1 MKAAWF
7 IIIVFILS
15 LVSCK
20 FENKDSDKEKRSDSA
35 ISDPTKTTLAD
46 LNKQIAGNSSD
57 PDLYNK
63 RAVFYLIDH
72 DFDKAFQDINRAI
85 SLSPSNPLYYIT
97 LSDIYLL
104 QGQTKNCGE
113 SLAKAISLDPKN
125 NEALLKLAKLNLVLK
140 EYPATFE
147 YIKKALNVDPVNPR
161 AYFIRAIALLEKG
174 DTVSAADDLKKAVDQ
189 DQEFFDAYL
198 ELGELYSIKKDKLAS
213 DYLRNALNIRPES
226 KEALYLL
233 GMYYQENNQFDKALE
248 TYAILGKIDTTFKNV
263 PFNTGYIY
271 LVYLKD
277 FQQAARFFSQA
288 IRKDPGYA
296 EAYYNRGYAYE
307 LSDQSDKARSDY
319 KMTLRLKTN
328 YQKAIDGLNRL
339 DKKKQK
345 K

>member
-1 MKAAWF
+1 MKSFWLV
-7 IIIVFILS
+7 IIVFILF

-20 FENKDSDKEKRSDSA
+20 FESKDKVKAGGSVVVN
-35 ISDPTKTTLAD
+35 PVKTSLAD
-46 LNKQIAGNSSD
+46 LNKQIAEKSSD
-57 PDLYNK
+57 PELYNK
-63 RAVFYLIDH
+63 RAALYLLDH
-72 DFDKAFQDINRAI
+72 EFDNAFKDINLAI
-85 SLSPSNPLYYIT
+85 SLSPKNPLYYIT

-104 QGQTKNCGE
+104 QGQTKNCSE

-125 NEALLKLAKLNLVLK
+125 NQTLLKLAKLNLILRD
-140 EYPATFE
+140 YPATFD
-147 YIKKALNVDPVNPR
+147 YVKKALNVDPINPR

-174 DTVSAADDLKKAVDQ
+174 DTVRAADNLKKAVDQ

-198 ELGELYSIKKDKLAS
+198 ELGELYSIKKDKMAA

-233 GMYYQENNQFDKALE
+233 GMFYQENDQFEKALE
-248 TYAILGKIDTTFKNV
+248 TYAILGKLDTSLKNV
-263 PFNTGYIY
+263 PYNTGYIY
-271 LVYLKD
+271 MVYLRD

-288 IRKDPGYA
+288 IQKDPGYA

-307 LSDQSDKARSDY
+307 LSGQFDKAYSDY
-319 KMTLRLKTN
+319 KMTLKLRTN

-339 DKKKQK
+339 DKIKQK

>member
-1 MKAAWF
+1 MKSGWL

-20 FENKDSDKEKRSDSA
+20 FENKDKVESDGSVA
-35 ISDPTKTTLAD
+35 NDPVKTTLED
-46 LNKQIAGNSSD
+46 LNKQIAENSSD

-63 RAVFYLIDH
+63 RAGFYLLDQQ
-72 DFDKAFQDINRAI
+72 FDKAFKDINLAI
-85 SLSPSNPLYYIT
+85 SLSPKNPLYYIT

-104 QGQTKNCGE
+104 QGQTKNCAE
-113 SLAKAISLDPKN
+113 SLTKAISLDPEN
-125 NEALLKLAKLNLVLK
+125 NEALLKLAKLNLIIK

-147 YIKKALNVDPVNPR
+147 YVKKALNVDAVNPR

-174 DTVSAADDLKKAVDQ
+174 DTVRAAEDLKKAVDQ

-198 ELGELYSIKKDKLAS
+198 ELGELYSIKKDKMAA

-233 GMYYQENNQFDKALE
+233 GMFYQENDQIDKALE
-248 TYAILGKIDTTFKNV
+248 TYAILGKVDTTFKNA
-263 PFNTGYIY
+263 PYNTGYIY

-277 FQQAARFFSQA
+277 FQQAVRFFSKA
-288 IRKDPGYA
+288 IQKDPGYA

-307 LSDQSDKARSDY
+307 LSGQFDKAYSDY
-319 KMTLRLKTN
+319 KMTLKLKTN
-328 YQKAIDGLNRL
+328 YKKAIDGLNRL
-339 DKKKQK
+339 DKIK
-345 K
+345 